1 MQNSKL
7 RNQRSKGFLTLAF
20 GVLSWA
26 ASGQQL
32 IDRVMARI
40 GTTAITWSDV
50 RAAVGLGL
58 VEAKTPD
65 DPAALNQVI
74 DRQLMLIEVTRFPPA
89 EPSAVAIA
97 ERAEAMKKRAG
108 TALPE
113 LMTSTGLDEMRLH
126 DLARDTLRIQ
136 AYIMQRFGS
145 TAIVGEDDARR
156 YYDDH
161 HEQFTRNGMLLPF
174 EDVEADARRLTSAA
188 RLQDSITQWVRDLRM
203 RAEVVMVREK
213 TEK

>member
-1 MQNSKL
+1 M
-7 RNQRSKGFLTLAF
+7 RRWMLA
-20 GVLSWA
+20 VCLV
-26 ASGQQL
+26 SGTVSAQQL

-40 GTTAITWSDV
+40 GATAITWSDV

-58 VEAKTPD
+58 VDAKSPD

-74 DRQLMLIEVTRFPPA
+74 DRQLMLNEVTRFPPA
-89 EPSAVAIA
+89 EPSAAAIA

-108 TALPE
+108 AALPE

-161 HEQFTRNGMLLPF
+161 REQFTRNGMPLPF
-174 EDVEADARRLTSAA
+174 DDVEAEARRLASAA
-188 RLQDSITQWVRDLRM
+188 RLQDSMTQWARDLRM
-203 RAEVVMVREK
+203 RAEVVVVRHKEK
-213 TEK
+213 

>member
-1 MQNSKL
+1 MQNSRL
-7 RNQRSKGFLTLAF
+7 ENQKSKGFLTFAF
-20 GVLSWA
+20 CVLSWA
-26 ASGQQL
+26 ACGQQL

-58 VEAKTPD
+58 VEAKSPD

-74 DRQLMLIEVTRFPPA
+74 DRHLMLIEVTRFPPA
-89 EPSAVAIA
+89 EPSAAAIA

-161 HEQFTRNGMLLPF
+161 HEQFTRNGTLRPF
-174 EDVEADARRLTSAA
+174 DDVDAEARRLASAS
-188 RLQDSITQWVRDLRM
+188 RLQDAITQWARDLRM
-203 RAEVVMVREK
+203 FGVFWTPLAR
-213 TEK
+213 

>member
-1 MQNSKL
+1 MQNSRL
-7 RNQRSKGFLTLAF
+7 ENQKSKGFLTFAF
-20 GVLSWA
+20 CVLSWA
-26 ASGQQL
+26 ACGQQL

-58 VEAKTPD
+58 VEAKSPD

-89 EPSAVAIA
+89 EPSAAAIA

-161 HEQFTRNGMLLPF
+161 HEQFTRNGTLRPF
-174 EDVEADARRLTSAA
+174 DDVDAEARRLASAS
-188 RLQDSITQWVRDLRM
+188 RLQDAITQWARDLRM
-203 RAEVVMVREK
+203 RAEVVVVREK